1 MKRRVFLTAL
11 APLVLAAQKVHSDDE
26 IYDLVRQRL
35 ANDPEVK
42 GGALEVDVKDG
53 VVTVRGEVRTEK
65 IRQKVDKVAKKVK
78 GVKAVKNETRV
89 KAA

>member
-1 MKRRVFLTAL
+1 MTRRVFVTAL

-26 IYDLVRQRL
+26 IYDMVRQRL
-35 ANDPEVK
+35 ANDVDIK

-53 VVTVRGEVRTEK
+53 VVTVRGEVGSERARAKTEK
-65 IRQKVDKVAKKVK
+65 VVKKVK

-89 KAA
+89 KTA